1 MLLSIRIMRSKASQL
16 KNILW
21 LLQYVENVTST
32 YILLATE
39 DSMVKPKVE
48 KTEDLQLVSV

>member
-1 MLLSIRIMRSKASQL
+1 MLLSIRIMRSKANQL

-32 YILLATE
+32 YIILATE
-39 DSMVKPKVE
+39 DRMVKPKVE